1 MSREIDVDELLD
13 MIKTG
18 KIEEYLEEIS
28 EGEEPEWEDD
38 LSSIRWIKNN
48 IHIKPNQKEKM
59 KEAIFSDEYDP
70 DIMSYFEAALLE
82 KNEIKTLINGK
93 NGLRNS
99 IYTLFIK
106 ATGDIGEYLTDDK
119 IEELGL
125 DSDQIYELI
134 EETGKI
140 EKYLTTGDVK
150 KWGLNPNQIFSLI
163 KKTGNIKKYLTKEKR
178 EEFGLDSNQ
187 IIELIEETGKIEDY
201 LTENKMQELGLDS
214 INMCN
219 LIKATGK
226 TEIIKK
232 YLTQNRINEF
242 RLNQIDIYEL
252 IEATG
257 EIEEYLT
264 EGKVQQLG
272 LDSYSIGILIKKTGK
287 IADYLTGDKVQQ
299 LGLDSQT
306 IRKLIIAT
314 GEIDKYLTKE
324 KVAEMGLDLGAINE
338 LIKAT
343 GKTKIM
349 NEYLTKNKINELQ
362 LSLQAICDL
371 IKSTGEIDKYL
382 TKEKKTEL
390 GLNFESI
397 CELIEETGK
406 IDNYLTEHKKLEL
419 GLRSSEISRLIK
431 ATGRIDEYLTI
442 EKIQQLGLNSQT
454 ICGLIKAT
462 GKIDEYLTKEKMAK
476 LGLSS
481 YEICDLI
488 KTTGKID
495 EYLTKEKVA
504 ELGLTSKIVLK
515 LVKDNLNENNI
526 HCLYDLGF
534 DHTIIEDVDFL
545 YKNLDYILERENR
558 TEKKQIIERM
568 YEKNNDII
576 KTKFEILDNKYLQI
590 LGENRI
596 NQISC
601 YPERVD
607 DILTLN
613 EKELKLLGRCLDLY
627 ESEDWTPLCK
637 RILDNI
643 GTYTKLL
650 ETIDNIDEM
659 QSEDIEDL
667 TTVLLHENYLDIE
680 CIEDVKNFE
689 SIKQKKCIE
698 MFKSGDI
705 DDKINA
711 ICISKFGQPKSE
723 ILQFIE
729 KYADGID
736 YIEDE
741 DLQYYIKSV
750 VEVLSI
756 EDTEILNNIFK
767 NVEPVK
773 NVNSI
778 AMERNL
784 RNEYGKLYNKG
795 LFTIDQAQKCEN
807 LGDNIYEVP
816 IDENG
821 NIANFNMIITSI
833 APFVANSP
841 DNFCKDWNR
850 PALASQHFCANY
862 IRRDMLGR
870 APMPHL
876 CYGFSDMKE
885 ESLTL
890 SGSCDIHSSGAE
902 FVSYARHGERYL
914 PPDQQI
920 NKTVR
925 YNEMDFRRI
934 QGGEKRQPDYIV
946 VFRKDGRISNI
957 DKAQMASEQFGEATG
972 KKLPIVIIDEDK
984 CLETESRLVGDMIE
998 NFNNSPSREK
1008 AELICQKIRNNRVRN
1023 SSFSSDIDISYIQE
1037 YSEKNN
1043 NEPTVT
1049 INEFEQCFAETKPE
1063 EREGMVQKFKSFYKA
1078 LSKEQGKE
1086 VARNNEEKSR

>member
-18 KIEEYLEEIS
+18 KIDEYLVEIN
-28 EGEEPEWEDD
+28 EGEELDYEDD
-38 LSSIRWIKNN
+38 LSSLRWIKNN
-48 IHIKPNQKEKM
+48 IHIKPDQKEKM
-59 KEAIFSDEYDP
+59 KEAIFNDEYDP
-70 DIMSYFEAALLE
+70 VIMSWFEAAMLD

-93 NGLRNS
+93 NGLNNE
-99 IYTLFIK
+99 IYTFFIV
-106 ATGDIGEYLTDDK
+106 ATGDIEEYLTDDK

-125 DSDQIYELI
+125 DSYDIKELI
-134 EETGKI
+134 EETGNI
-140 EKYLTTGDVK
+140 EKYLTTGNVQ
-150 KWGLNPNQIFSLI
+150 KWGLDSPEIKELI
-163 KKTGNIKKYLTKEKR
+163 EKTGKIEDYLTADKMQ
-178 EEFGLDSNQ
+178 EFGLDSYD
-187 IIELIEETGKIEDY
+187 IKELIEETENIEKYLTTGNVQKWGLDPYQIKPLIEKTGNIEKYLTADKMQEFGFDSYDITELIVKTGKIEDY
-201 LTENKMQELGLDS
+201 LTEDKIQEFGLNSKNICRLISRTGNTEKYLTTGNVQKWGLKPYDIKKIIEETENIEKYLTTGNVQKWGLDSYDITELIVKTGNIENYLTRDINELGLNSYDICRLISITGNIEKYLTTGNVQKWGLNSYDITELIVKTGKVEDYLTEDKIQELGLNSPNICRLIS
-214 INMCN
+214 I
-219 LIKATGK
+219 TGNI
-226 TEIIKK
+226 EK
-232 YLTQNRINEF
+232 YLT
-242 RLNQIDIYEL
+242 
-252 IEATG
+252 TG
-257 EIEEYLT
+257 N
-264 EGKVQQLG
+264 VQ
-272 LDSYSIGILIKKTGK
+272 KW
-287 IADYLTGDKVQQ
+287 
-299 LGLDSQT
+299 
-306 IRKLIIAT
+306 
-314 GEIDKYLTKE
+314 
-324 KVAEMGLDLGAINE
+324 
-338 LIKAT
+338 
-343 GKTKIM
+343 
-349 NEYLTKNKINELQ
+349 
-362 LSLQAICDL
+362 
-371 IKSTGEIDKYL
+371 
-382 TKEKKTEL
+382 
-390 GLNFESI
+390 
-397 CELIEETGK
+397 
-406 IDNYLTEHKKLEL
+406 
-419 GLRSSEISRLIK
+419 
-431 ATGRIDEYLTI
+431 
-442 EKIQQLGLNSQT
+442 GLNSKEVLN
-454 ICGLIKAT
+454 LIT
-462 GKIDEYLTKEKMAK
+462 N
-476 LGLSS
+476 
-481 YEICDLI
+481 
-488 KTTGKID
+488 
-495 EYLTKEKVA
+495 
-504 ELGLTSKIVLK
+504 
-515 LVKDNLNENNI
+515 NLNDSNI
-526 HCLYDLGF
+526 HLIYDLGF
-534 DHTIIEDVDFL
+534 NHTNIESCEIL
-545 YKNLDYILERENR
+545 HKNLDYILKKEKQ
-558 TEKKQIIERM
+558 TEKKEIIKKL
-568 YEKNNDII
+568 YEKNNDIV
-576 KTKFEILDNKYLQI
+576 KVKFEILDNKYLQT
-590 LGENRI
+590 LGEDKI

-601 YPERVD
+601 YPEQVD

-613 EKELKLLGRCLDLY
+613 EKELRLLGRCLDLY
-627 ESEDWTPLCK
+627 EGEDWTPLCK
-637 RILDNI
+637 RILGNI

-723 ILQFIE
+723 IVQFIE

-741 DLQYYIKSV
+741 DLQCYIKSV

-784 RNEYGKLYNKG
+784 KNEYGKLYNKG

-816 IDENG
+816 VDENG

-890 SGSCDIHSSGAE
+890 SGSCDIYSSGAE
-902 FVSYARHGERYL
+902 FVSYARHDERYL

-920 NKTVR
+920 NETGR

-946 VFRKDGRISNI
+946 VFRKDGEISNM

-1023 SSFSSDIDISYIQE
+1023 PSFSSDIDISYIQK

-1063 EREGMVQKFKSFYKA
+1063 EREGMVKKFKSFYKA
-1078 LSKEQGKE
+1078 LSKELGKE

>member
-1 MSREIDVDELLD
+1 MMHEMDVDELLD

-28 EGEEPEWEDD
+28 EGEEPEDD
-38 LSSIRWIKNN
+38 LSLIRWIKNN

-59 KEAIFSDEYDP
+59 KEAIFSGEYDP

-93 NGLRNS
+93 NNWEGS

-134 EETGKI
+134 EETGNI

-201 LTENKMQELGLDS
+201 LTGNKMQELGLNS
-214 INMCN
+214 INMYN

-232 YLTQNRINEF
+232 YLTPNRINEF
-242 RLNQIDIYEL
+242 RLNQIDIREL

-299 LGLDSQT
+299 LGLNSKT
-306 IRKLIIAT
+306 I
-314 GEIDKYLTKE
+314 
-324 KVAEMGLDLGAINE
+324 N
-338 LIKAT
+338 
-343 GKTKIM
+343 
-349 NEYLTKNKINELQ
+349 
-362 LSLQAICDL
+362 DL

-495 EYLTKEKVA
+495 EILTKEKVA
-504 ELGLTSKIVLK
+504 ELGLTSEIVLK
-515 LVKDNLNENNI
+515 LVNDNLNENNI
-526 HCLYDLGF
+526 HWLYDLGF

-667 TTVLLHENYLDIE
+667 TTVLLHENYLEIE

-723 ILQFIE
+723 IVQLIE

-756 EDTEILNNIFK
+756 EDTEILNSIFK

-784 RNEYGKLYNKG
+784 KNEYGKLYNKG

-833 APFVANSP
+833 APFIVNSP

-890 SGSCDIHSSGAE
+890 SGSCDIYSSGAE
-902 FVSYARHGERYL
+902 FVSYAGHGERYL

-920 NKTVR
+920 NETVG
-925 YNEMDFRRI
+925 YNEMDFTRI

-946 VFRKDGRISNI
+946 VFRKDGEISNI
-957 DKAQMASEQFGEATG
+957 DKAQMASEQFCEATG

-998 NFNNSPSREK
+998 DFNNSPSREK

-1023 SSFSSDIDISYIQE
+1023 YSFSSDIDISYIQE

-1063 EREGMVQKFKSFYKA
+1063 EREGMVKNFKSFYKA

>member
-1 MSREIDVDELLD
+1 MMHEMDVDELLD

-18 KIEEYLEEIS
+18 KIEEYLLEIIEKEEKDFN
-28 EGEEPEWEDD
+28 GFDD
-38 LSSIRWIKNN
+38 TLDAARWIKNN
-48 IHIKPNQKEKM
+48 IHIKSGQKEKI
-59 KEAIFSDEYDP
+59 KGAIFKNEYDSG
-70 DIMSYFEAALLE
+70 IMAIFEVAILD
-82 KNEIKTLINGK
+82 KDEIKTLINGK
-93 NGLRNS
+93 NNWEGS

-134 EETGKI
+134 EETGNV
-140 EKYLTTGDVK
+140 EKYLTTGKVK
-150 KWGLNPNQIFSLI
+150 KWGLNSNQIFMLTEKTGNVENYLTKDNINEWGLSSDQITELI
-163 KKTGNIKKYLTKEKR
+163 KKTGNIEDYLTWDKMQ
-178 EEFGLDSNQ
+178 EFGLNSLTMCR
-187 IIELIEETGKIEDY
+187 LIKATGKIEDY
-201 LTENKMQELGLDS
+201 LTKDKIQEFGLNSLDV
-214 INMCN
+214 
-219 LIKATGK
+219 L
-226 TEIIKK
+226 
-232 YLTQNRINEF
+232 
-242 RLNQIDIYEL
+242 EL
-252 IEATG
+252 IEAT
-257 EIEEYLT
+257 EKIE
-264 EGKVQQLG
+264 
-272 LDSYSIGILIKKTGK
+272 
-287 IADYLTGDKVQQ
+287 DYLTKDKIQE
-299 LGLDSQT
+299 LGLGKNIVIS
-306 IRKLIIAT
+306 LVNAT
-314 GEIDKYLTKE
+314 GEIKKYLAEDKRQELGLNSSDMCEVISRTGNLEKYLTKE
-324 KVAEMGLDLGAINE
+324 NV
-338 LIKAT
+338 
-343 GKTKIM
+343 
-349 NEYLTKNKINELQ
+349 
-362 LSLQAICDL
+362 
-371 IKSTGEIDKYL
+371 
-382 TKEKKTEL
+382 
-390 GLNFESI
+390 
-397 CELIEETGK
+397 EEW
-406 IDNYLTEHKKLEL
+406 
-419 GLRSSEISRLIK
+419 
-431 ATGRIDEYLTI
+431 
-442 EKIQQLGLNSQT
+442 
-454 ICGLIKAT
+454 GLI
-462 GKIDEYLTKEKMAK
+462 
-476 LGLSS
+476 
-481 YEICDLI
+481 
-488 KTTGKID
+488 
-495 EYLTKEKVA
+495 
-504 ELGLTSKIVLK
+504 SKDVLK
-515 LVKDNLNENNI
+515 LITDNLNDSNI
-526 HCLYDLGF
+526 HLIYDFGF
-534 DHTIIEDVDFL
+534 NHTNIESCEIL
-545 YKNLDYILERENR
+545 HKNLDYILKKEKQ
-558 TEKKQIIERM
+558 TEKKEIIEKL
-568 YEKNNDII
+568 YEKNNDIV
-576 KTKFEILDNKYLQI
+576 KVKFEILDNKYLQT
-590 LGENRI
+590 LGEDKI

-723 ILQFIE
+723 IVQFIE

-841 DNFCKDWNR
+841 DNFYKDWNR

-876 CYGFSDMKE
+876 CYGFSNMKE
-885 ESLTL
+885 DSLML
-890 SGSCDIHSSGAE
+890 SGSCDIFSSDTG
-902 FVSYARHGERYL
+902 FVSYAEHDERYL

-920 NKTVR
+920 NETKK
-925 YNEMDFRRI
+925 YNEMDFKRI

-946 VFRKDGRISNI
+946 VFRKDGEISNI
-957 DKAQMASEQFGEATG
+957 DTAQMASEQFSEATG

-998 NFNNSPSREK
+998 DFNNSPSREK

-1023 SSFSSDIDISYIQE
+1023 PSFSSDIDISYIQE

-1063 EREGMVQKFKSFYKA
+1063 EREGMVKNFKSFYKA

>member
-18 KIEEYLEEIS
+18 KIDEYLVEIN
-28 EGEEPEWEDD
+28 EGEELDYEDD
-38 LSSIRWIKNN
+38 LSSLRWIKNN
-48 IHIKPNQKEKM
+48 IHIKPDQKEKM
-59 KEAIFSDEYDP
+59 KEAIFNDEYDP
-70 DIMSYFEAALLE
+70 VIMSWFEAAMLD

-93 NGLRNS
+93 NGLNNE
-99 IYTLFIK
+99 IYTFFIV
-106 ATGDIGEYLTDDK
+106 ATGDIEEYLTDDK

-125 DSDQIYELI
+125 DSYDIKELI
-134 EETGKI
+134 EETGNI
-140 EKYLTTGDVK
+140 EKYLTTGNVQ
-150 KWGLNPNQIFSLI
+150 KWGLDSPEIKELIEKTGKIEDYLTADKMQEFGFDSYDIKELIEETENIEKYLTTGNVQKWGLDPYQIKPLI
-163 KKTGNIKKYLTKEKR
+163 EKTGNIEKYLTADKMQ
-178 EEFGLDSNQ
+178 EFGFDSYD
-187 IIELIEETGKIEDY
+187 ITELIVKTGKIEDY
-201 LTENKMQELGLDS
+201 LTEDKIQEFGLNSKNICRLISRTGNTEKYLTTGNVQKWGLKPYDIKKIIEETENIEKYLTTGNVQKWGLNSYDITELIEKTGKIEDYLTEDKIQEWGLNSPNICRLISITGNIEKYLTTGNVQKWGLDSYDITKLIEKTGKIEDYLTEDKIQELGLNSPNICRLIS
-214 INMCN
+214 I
-219 LIKATGK
+219 TGNI
-226 TEIIKK
+226 EK
-232 YLTQNRINEF
+232 YLT
-242 RLNQIDIYEL
+242 
-252 IEATG
+252 TG
-257 EIEEYLT
+257 N
-264 EGKVQQLG
+264 VQ
-272 LDSYSIGILIKKTGK
+272 KW
-287 IADYLTGDKVQQ
+287 
-299 LGLDSQT
+299 
-306 IRKLIIAT
+306 
-314 GEIDKYLTKE
+314 
-324 KVAEMGLDLGAINE
+324 
-338 LIKAT
+338 
-343 GKTKIM
+343 
-349 NEYLTKNKINELQ
+349 
-362 LSLQAICDL
+362 
-371 IKSTGEIDKYL
+371 
-382 TKEKKTEL
+382 
-390 GLNFESI
+390 
-397 CELIEETGK
+397 
-406 IDNYLTEHKKLEL
+406 
-419 GLRSSEISRLIK
+419 
-431 ATGRIDEYLTI
+431 
-442 EKIQQLGLNSQT
+442 GLNSKEVLN
-454 ICGLIKAT
+454 LIT
-462 GKIDEYLTKEKMAK
+462 N
-476 LGLSS
+476 
-481 YEICDLI
+481 
-488 KTTGKID
+488 
-495 EYLTKEKVA
+495 
-504 ELGLTSKIVLK
+504 
-515 LVKDNLNENNI
+515 NLNDSNI
-526 HCLYDLGF
+526 HLIYDLGF
-534 DHTIIEDVDFL
+534 NHTNIESCEIL
-545 YKNLDYILERENR
+545 HKNLDYILKKEKQ
-558 TEKKQIIERM
+558 TEKKEIIKKL
-568 YEKNNDII
+568 YEKNNDIV
-576 KTKFEILDNKYLQI
+576 KVKFEILDNKYLQT
-590 LGENRI
+590 LGEDKI

-601 YPERVD
+601 YPEQVD

-613 EKELKLLGRCLDLY
+613 EKELRLLGRCLDLY
-627 ESEDWTPLCK
+627 EGEDWTPLCK
-637 RILDNI
+637 RILGNI

-723 ILQFIE
+723 IVQFIE

-741 DLQYYIKSV
+741 DLQCYIKSV

-784 RNEYGKLYNKG
+784 KNEYGKLYNKG

-816 IDENG
+816 VDENG

-890 SGSCDIHSSGAE
+890 SGSCDIYSSGAE
-902 FVSYARHGERYL
+902 FVSYARHDERYL

-920 NKTVR
+920 NETGR

-946 VFRKDGRISNI
+946 VFRKDGEISNM

-1023 SSFSSDIDISYIQE
+1023 PSFSSDIDISYIQK

-1063 EREGMVQKFKSFYKA
+1063 EREGMVKKFKSFYKA
-1078 LSKEQGKE
+1078 LSKELGKE

>member
-1 MSREIDVDELLD
+1 MRREIDVDELLD
-13 MIKTG
+13 MIKTD
-18 KIEEYLEEIS
+18 KIEEYLVEING
-28 EGEEPEWEDD
+28 GEEPDFEDD
-38 LSSIRWIKNN
+38 ELSVVRWIKNN

-59 KEAIFSDEYDP
+59 KEAIFSDEYSP
-70 DIMSYFEAALLE
+70 YTMAYFEAAMLD

-93 NGLRNS
+93 NGLKNS
-99 IYTLFIK
+99 IYTLFIE
-106 ATGDIGEYLTDDK
+106 ATGDIEEYLTDDK

-125 DSDQIYELI
+125 EPYQIYDLI
-134 EETGKI
+134 EETGNV
-140 EKYLTTGDVK
+140 EKYLTTGKVQ
-150 KWGLNPNQIFSLI
+150 KWGLNSNQIFMLTEKTGNVENYLTKDNINEWGLSSDQITELI
-163 KKTGNIKKYLTKEKR
+163 KKTGNIEDYLTWDKMQ
-178 EEFGLDSNQ
+178 EFGLNSLTMCR
-187 IIELIEETGKIEDY
+187 LIKATGKIEDY
-201 LTENKMQELGLDS
+201 LTKDKIQEFGLNSLDV
-214 INMCN
+214 
-219 LIKATGK
+219 L
-226 TEIIKK
+226 
-232 YLTQNRINEF
+232 
-242 RLNQIDIYEL
+242 EL
-252 IEATG
+252 IEAT
-257 EIEEYLT
+257 EKIE
-264 EGKVQQLG
+264 
-272 LDSYSIGILIKKTGK
+272 
-287 IADYLTGDKVQQ
+287 DYLTKDKIQEFE
-299 LGLDSQT
+299 LNSSN
-306 IRKLIIAT
+306 ICELISIT
-314 GEIDKYLTKE
+314 GNFKKYLTKE
-324 KVAEMGLDLGAINE
+324 NVEEWRLKSEDVCQ
-338 LIKAT
+338 LISKT
-343 GKTKIM
+343 G
-349 NEYLTKNKINELQ
+349 NFE
-362 LSLQAICDL
+362 
-371 IKSTGEIDKYL
+371 KYL
-382 TKEKKTEL
+382 TKENVEGW
-390 GLNFESI
+390 GL
-397 CELIEETGK
+397 K
-406 IDNYLTEHKKLEL
+406 
-419 GLRSSEISRLIK
+419 
-431 ATGRIDEYLTI
+431 
-442 EKIQQLGLNSQT
+442 
-454 ICGLIKAT
+454 
-462 GKIDEYLTKEKMAK
+462 
-476 LGLSS
+476 
-481 YEICDLI
+481 
-488 KTTGKID
+488 
-495 EYLTKEKVA
+495 
-504 ELGLTSKIVLK
+504 SKDVLK
-515 LVKDNLNENNI
+515 LINDNLNDSNI
-526 HCLYDLGF
+526 HLIYDLGF
-534 DHTIIEDVDFL
+534 NHTNIESCEIL
-545 YKNLDYILERENR
+545 HKNLDYILKREAQ
-558 TEKKQIIERM
+558 TEKKEIIENL
-568 YEKNNDII
+568 YEKNNDVV
-576 KTKFEILDNKYLQI
+576 KVKFEILDNKYLQT
-590 LGENRI
+590 LGEDKI

-601 YPERVD
+601 YPEQVD
-607 DILTLN
+607 DILNLN
-613 EKELKLLGRCLDLY
+613 EKELRLLGRCLDLY

-723 ILQFIE
+723 IVQFIE

-885 ESLTL
+885 DSLTL
-890 SGSCDIHSSGAE
+890 SGSCDIYSSATG
-902 FVSYARHGERYL
+902 FVSYAKHDERYL

-920 NKTVR
+920 NETKR
-925 YNEMDFRRI
+925 YNEMDFKRI
-934 QGGEKRQPDYIV
+934 QGGEKIQPDYIV
-946 VFRKDGRISNI
+946 VFRKDGEISNI
-957 DKAQMASEQFGEATG
+957 DTAQMASEQFGEATG

-1023 SSFSSDIDISYIQE
+1023 PSFSSDIDISYIQE

-1063 EREGMVQKFKSFYKA
+1063 EREGMVKNFKSFYKA

>member
-18 KIEEYLEEIS
+18 KIDEYLVEIN
-28 EGEEPEWEDD
+28 EGEELDYEDD
-38 LSSIRWIKNN
+38 LSSLRWIKNN
-48 IHIKPNQKEKM
+48 IHIKPDQKEKM
-59 KEAIFSDEYDP
+59 KEAIFNDEYDP
-70 DIMSYFEAALLE
+70 VIMSWFEAAMLD

-93 NGLRNS
+93 NGLNNE
-99 IYTLFIK
+99 IYTFFIV
-106 ATGDIGEYLTDDK
+106 ATGDIEEYLTDDK

-125 DSDQIYELI
+125 DSYDIKELI
-134 EETGKI
+134 EETGNI
-140 EKYLTTGDVK
+140 EKYLTTGNVQ
-150 KWGLNPNQIFSLI
+150 KWGLDSPEI
-163 KKTGNIKKYLTKEKR
+163 K
-178 EEFGLDSNQ
+178 
-187 IIELIEETGKIEDY
+187 ELIEKTGKIEDY
-201 LTENKMQELGLDS
+201 LTADKMQE
-214 INMCN
+214 
-219 LIKATGK
+219 
-226 TEIIKK
+226 
-232 YLTQNRINEF
+232 F
-242 RLNQIDIYEL
+242 
-252 IEATG
+252 
-257 EIEEYLT
+257 
-264 EGKVQQLG
+264 G
-272 LDSYSIGILIKKTGK
+272 LDSYDIK
-287 IADYLTGDKVQQ
+287 
-299 LGLDSQT
+299 
-306 IRKLIIAT
+306 
-314 GEIDKYLTKE
+314 
-324 KVAEMGLDLGAINE
+324 
-338 LIKAT
+338 
-343 GKTKIM
+343 
-349 NEYLTKNKINELQ
+349 
-362 LSLQAICDL
+362 
-371 IKSTGEIDKYL
+371 
-382 TKEKKTEL
+382 
-390 GLNFESI
+390 
-397 CELIEETGK
+397 ELIEETENIEK
-406 IDNYLTEHKKLEL
+406 YLT
-419 GLRSSEISRLIK
+419 
-431 ATGRIDEYLTI
+431 TGNVQ
-442 EKIQQLGLNSQT
+442 KWGLNSKEVLN
-454 ICGLIKAT
+454 LIT
-462 GKIDEYLTKEKMAK
+462 N
-476 LGLSS
+476 
-481 YEICDLI
+481 
-488 KTTGKID
+488 
-495 EYLTKEKVA
+495 
-504 ELGLTSKIVLK
+504 
-515 LVKDNLNENNI
+515 NLNDSNI
-526 HCLYDLGF
+526 HLIYDLGF
-534 DHTIIEDVDFL
+534 NHTNIESCEIL
-545 YKNLDYILERENR
+545 HKNLDYILKKEKQ
-558 TEKKQIIERM
+558 TEKKEIIKKL
-568 YEKNNDII
+568 YEKNNDIV
-576 KTKFEILDNKYLQI
+576 KVKFEILDNKYLQT
-590 LGENRI
+590 LGEDKI

-601 YPERVD
+601 YPEQVD

-613 EKELKLLGRCLDLY
+613 EKELRLLGRCLDLY
-627 ESEDWTPLCK
+627 EGEDWTPLCK
-637 RILDNI
+637 RILGNI

-723 ILQFIE
+723 IVQFIE

-741 DLQYYIKSV
+741 DLQCYIKSV

-784 RNEYGKLYNKG
+784 KNEYGKLYNKG

-816 IDENG
+816 VDENG

-890 SGSCDIHSSGAE
+890 SGSCDIYSSGAE
-902 FVSYARHGERYL
+902 FVSYARHDERYL

-920 NKTVR
+920 NETGR

-946 VFRKDGRISNI
+946 VFRKDGEISNM

-1023 SSFSSDIDISYIQE
+1023 PSFSSDIDISYIQK

-1063 EREGMVQKFKSFYKA
+1063 EREGMVKKFKSFYKA
-1078 LSKEQGKE
+1078 LSKELGKE

>member
-1 MSREIDVDELLD
+1 MMHEMDVDELLD

-28 EGEEPEWEDD
+28 EGEEPEDD
-38 LSSIRWIKNN
+38 LSLIRWIKNN

-59 KEAIFSDEYDP
+59 KEAIFSGEYDP

-93 NGLRNS
+93 NNWEGS

-134 EETGKI
+134 EETGNI

-201 LTENKMQELGLDS
+201 LTGNKMQELGLNS
-214 INMCN
+214 INMYN

-232 YLTQNRINEF
+232 YLTPNRINEF
-242 RLNQIDIYEL
+242 RLNQIDIREL

-299 LGLDSQT
+299 LGLNSKT
-306 IRKLIIAT
+306 I
-314 GEIDKYLTKE
+314 
-324 KVAEMGLDLGAINE
+324 N
-338 LIKAT
+338 
-343 GKTKIM
+343 
-349 NEYLTKNKINELQ
+349 
-362 LSLQAICDL
+362 DL

-431 ATGRIDEYLTI
+431 ATG
-442 EKIQQLGLNSQT
+442 
-454 ICGLIKAT
+454 
-462 GKIDEYLTKEKMAK
+462 KIDEYLTKEKMAK

-495 EYLTKEKVA
+495 EILTKEKVA
-504 ELGLTSKIVLK
+504 ELGWTSEFVLK
-515 LVKDNLNENNI
+515 LVNDNLNENNI
-526 HCLYDLGF
+526 HWLYDLGF

-601 YPERVD
+601 YTERVD

-667 TTVLLHENYLDIE
+667 TTVLLHENYLEIE

-723 ILQFIE
+723 IVQLIE

-756 EDTEILNNIFK
+756 EDTEILNSIFK

-784 RNEYGKLYNKG
+784 KNEYGKLYNKG

-833 APFVANSP
+833 APFIVNSP

-890 SGSCDIHSSGAE
+890 SGSCDIYSSGAE
-902 FVSYARHGERYL
+902 FVSYAGHGERYL
-914 PPDQQI
+914 SPDQQI
-920 NKTVR
+920 NETVG
-925 YNEMDFRRI
+925 YNEMDFTRI

-946 VFRKDGRISNI
+946 VFRKDGEISNI
-957 DKAQMASEQFGEATG
+957 DKAQMASEQFCEATG

-998 NFNNSPSREK
+998 DFNNSPSREK

-1023 SSFSSDIDISYIQE
+1023 YSFSSDIDISYIQE

-1063 EREGMVQKFKSFYKA
+1063 EREGMVKNFKSFYKA

>member
-18 KIEEYLEEIS
+18 KIDEYLVEIN
-28 EGEEPEWEDD
+28 EGEELDYEDD
-38 LSSIRWIKNN
+38 LSSLRWIKNN
-48 IHIKPNQKEKM
+48 IHIKPDQKEKM
-59 KEAIFSDEYDP
+59 KEAIFNDEYDP
-70 DIMSYFEAALLE
+70 VIMSWFEAAMLD

-93 NGLRNS
+93 NGLNNE
-99 IYTLFIK
+99 IYTFFIV
-106 ATGDIGEYLTDDK
+106 ATGDIEEYLTDDK

-125 DSDQIYELI
+125 DSYDIKELI
-134 EETGKI
+134 EETGNI
-140 EKYLTTGDVK
+140 EKYLTTGNVQ
-150 KWGLNPNQIFSLI
+150 KWGLDSPEIKELI
-163 KKTGNIKKYLTKEKR
+163 EKTGKIEDYLTADKMQ
-178 EEFGLDSNQ
+178 EFGLDSYD
-187 IIELIEETGKIEDY
+187 IKELIEETENIEKYLTTGNVQKWGLDPYQIKPLIEKTGNIEKYLTADKMQEFGFDSYDITELIVKTGKIEDY
-201 LTENKMQELGLDS
+201 LTEDKIQEFGLNS
-214 INMCN
+214 KNICR
-219 LIKATGK
+219 LISRTGN
-226 TEIIKK
+226 TEK
-232 YLTQNRINEF
+232 YLTTGNVQKWGLKPYDIKKIIEETENIEKYLTTGNVQKWG
-242 RLNQIDIYEL
+242 LNSYDITEL
-252 IEATG
+252 IE
-257 EIEEYLT
+257 
-264 EGKVQQLG
+264 
-272 LDSYSIGILIKKTGK
+272 KTGK
-287 IADYLTGDKVQQ
+287 IEDYLTEDKIQEW
-299 LGLDSQT
+299 GLNSPN
-306 IRKLIIAT
+306 ICRLISIT
-314 GEIDKYLTKE
+314 GNIEKYLT
-324 KVAEMGLDLGAINE
+324 
-338 LIKAT
+338 T
-343 GKTKIM
+343 GNVQKW
-349 NEYLTKNKINELQ
+349 
-362 LSLQAICDL
+362 
-371 IKSTGEIDKYL
+371 
-382 TKEKKTEL
+382 
-390 GLNFESI
+390 
-397 CELIEETGK
+397 
-406 IDNYLTEHKKLEL
+406 
-419 GLRSSEISRLIK
+419 
-431 ATGRIDEYLTI
+431 
-442 EKIQQLGLNSQT
+442 GLNSKEVLN
-454 ICGLIKAT
+454 LIT
-462 GKIDEYLTKEKMAK
+462 N
-476 LGLSS
+476 
-481 YEICDLI
+481 
-488 KTTGKID
+488 
-495 EYLTKEKVA
+495 
-504 ELGLTSKIVLK
+504 
-515 LVKDNLNENNI
+515 NLNDSNI
-526 HCLYDLGF
+526 HLIYDLGF
-534 DHTIIEDVDFL
+534 NHTNIESCEIL
-545 YKNLDYILERENR
+545 HKNLDYILKKEKQ
-558 TEKKQIIERM
+558 TEKKEIIKKL
-568 YEKNNDII
+568 YEKNNDIV
-576 KTKFEILDNKYLQI
+576 KVKFEILDNKYLQT
-590 LGENRI
+590 LGEDKI

-601 YPERVD
+601 YPEQVD

-613 EKELKLLGRCLDLY
+613 EKELRLLGRCLDLY
-627 ESEDWTPLCK
+627 EGEDWTPLCK
-637 RILDNI
+637 RILGNI

-723 ILQFIE
+723 IVQFIE

-741 DLQYYIKSV
+741 DLQCYIKSV

-784 RNEYGKLYNKG
+784 KNEYGKLYNKG

-816 IDENG
+816 VDENG

-890 SGSCDIHSSGAE
+890 SGSCDIYSSGAE
-902 FVSYARHGERYL
+902 FVSYARHDERYL

-920 NKTVR
+920 NETGR

-946 VFRKDGRISNI
+946 VFRKDGEISNM

-1023 SSFSSDIDISYIQE
+1023 PSFSSDIDISYIQK

-1063 EREGMVQKFKSFYKA
+1063 EREGMVKKFKSFYKA
-1078 LSKEQGKE
+1078 LSKELGKE
-1086 VARNNEEKSR
+1086 VARNKEATASIIRRLA

>member
-28 EGEEPEWEDD
+28 EGEEPDFEDD
-38 LSSIRWIKNN
+38 LSIVRWIKNN
-48 IHIKPNQKEKM
+48 IHIKPDQKEKM
-59 KEAIFSDEYDP
+59 KEAIFNDEYNPYDMP
-70 DIMSYFEAALLE
+70 YFEAALLD

-93 NGLRNS
+93 NGLENS
-99 IYTLFIK
+99 IYTVFIK

-125 DSDQIYELI
+125 RPFQIYELI
-134 EETGKI
+134 EETGNI
-140 EKYLTTGDVK
+140 EKYLTTGK
-150 KWGLNPNQIFSLI
+150 LQKW
-163 KKTGNIKKYLTKEKR
+163 
-178 EEFGLDSNQ
+178 GLDSNQ

-201 LTENKMQELGLDS
+201 LTEEKIQKLGLNSYDICGLIIKTGKIEDYLTGNKMQELGLNS
-214 INMCN
+214 INMRN
-219 LIKATGK
+219 LIIATGK

-242 RLNQIDIYEL
+242 RLNQNDIYKL

-264 EGKVQQLG
+264 EGKLQQWG
-272 LDSYSIGILIKKTGK
+272 LDSDSIGELIKKTGK

-299 LGLDSQT
+299 LGLNSKT
-306 IRKLIIAT
+306 I
-314 GEIDKYLTKE
+314 
-324 KVAEMGLDLGAINE
+324 N
-338 LIKAT
+338 
-343 GKTKIM
+343 
-349 NEYLTKNKINELQ
+349 
-362 LSLQAICDL
+362 DL

-667 TTVLLHENYLDIE
+667 TTVLLHENYLEIE

-1078 LSKEQGKE
+1078 LSKEQGKA

>member
-18 KIEEYLEEIS
+18 KIDEYLVEIN
-28 EGEEPEWEDD
+28 EGEELDYEDD
-38 LSSIRWIKNN
+38 LSSLRWIKNN
-48 IHIKPNQKEKM
+48 IHIKPDQKEKM
-59 KEAIFSDEYDP
+59 KEAIFNDEYDP
-70 DIMSYFEAALLE
+70 VIMSWFEAAMLD

-93 NGLRNS
+93 NGLNNE
-99 IYTLFIK
+99 IYTFFIV
-106 ATGDIGEYLTDDK
+106 ATGDIEEYLTDDK

-125 DSDQIYELI
+125 DSYDIKELI
-134 EETGKI
+134 EETGNI
-140 EKYLTTGDVK
+140 EKYLTTGNVQ
-150 KWGLNPNQIFSLI
+150 KWGLDSPEIKELI
-163 KKTGNIKKYLTKEKR
+163 EKTGKIEDYLTADKMQ
-178 EEFGLDSNQ
+178 EFGLDSYD
-187 IIELIEETGKIEDY
+187 IKELIEETENIEKYLTTGNVQKWGLDPYQIKPLIEKTGNIEKYLTADKMQEFGFDSYDITELIVKTGKIEDY
-201 LTENKMQELGLDS
+201 LTEDKIQEFGLNS
-214 INMCN
+214 KNICR
-219 LIKATGK
+219 LISRTGN
-226 TEIIKK
+226 TEK
-232 YLTQNRINEF
+232 YLTTGNVQKWGLKPYDIKKIIEETENIEKYLTTGNVQKWG
-242 RLNQIDIYEL
+242 LNSYDITEL
-252 IEATG
+252 IE
-257 EIEEYLT
+257 
-264 EGKVQQLG
+264 
-272 LDSYSIGILIKKTGK
+272 KTGK
-287 IADYLTGDKVQQ
+287 IEDYLTEDKIQEW
-299 LGLDSQT
+299 GLNSPN
-306 IRKLIIAT
+306 ICRLISIT
-314 GEIDKYLTKE
+314 GNIEKYLT
-324 KVAEMGLDLGAINE
+324 
-338 LIKAT
+338 T
-343 GKTKIM
+343 GNVQKW
-349 NEYLTKNKINELQ
+349 
-362 LSLQAICDL
+362 
-371 IKSTGEIDKYL
+371 
-382 TKEKKTEL
+382 
-390 GLNFESI
+390 
-397 CELIEETGK
+397 
-406 IDNYLTEHKKLEL
+406 
-419 GLRSSEISRLIK
+419 
-431 ATGRIDEYLTI
+431 
-442 EKIQQLGLNSQT
+442 GLNSKEVLN
-454 ICGLIKAT
+454 LIT
-462 GKIDEYLTKEKMAK
+462 N
-476 LGLSS
+476 
-481 YEICDLI
+481 
-488 KTTGKID
+488 
-495 EYLTKEKVA
+495 
-504 ELGLTSKIVLK
+504 
-515 LVKDNLNENNI
+515 NLNDSNI
-526 HCLYDLGF
+526 HLIYDLGF
-534 DHTIIEDVDFL
+534 NHTNIESCEIL
-545 YKNLDYILERENR
+545 HKNLDYILKKEKQ
-558 TEKKQIIERM
+558 TEKKEIIKKL
-568 YEKNNDII
+568 YEKNNDIV
-576 KTKFEILDNKYLQI
+576 KVKFEILDNKYLQT
-590 LGENRI
+590 LGEDKI

-601 YPERVD
+601 YPEQVD

-613 EKELKLLGRCLDLY
+613 EKELRLLGRCLDLY
-627 ESEDWTPLCK
+627 EGEDWTPLCK
-637 RILDNI
+637 RILGNI

-723 ILQFIE
+723 IVQFIE

-741 DLQYYIKSV
+741 DLQCYIKSV

-784 RNEYGKLYNKG
+784 KNEYGKLYNKG

-816 IDENG
+816 VDENG

-890 SGSCDIHSSGAE
+890 SGSCDIYSSGAE
-902 FVSYARHGERYL
+902 FVSYARHDERYL

-920 NKTVR
+920 NETGR

-946 VFRKDGRISNI
+946 VFRKDGEISNM

-1023 SSFSSDIDISYIQE
+1023 PSFSSDIDISYIQK

-1063 EREGMVQKFKSFYKA
+1063 EREGMVKKFKSFYKA
-1078 LSKEQGKE
+1078 LSKELGKE

>member
-1 MSREIDVDELLD
+1 MMHEMDVDELLD

-18 KIEEYLEEIS
+18 KIEEYLLEIIEKEEKDFN
-28 EGEEPEWEDD
+28 GFDD
-38 LSSIRWIKNN
+38 TLDAARWIKNN
-48 IHIKPNQKEKM
+48 IHIKSGQKEKI
-59 KEAIFSDEYDP
+59 KGAIFKNEYDSG
-70 DIMSYFEAALLE
+70 IMAIFEVAILD
-82 KNEIKTLINGK
+82 KDEIKTLINGK
-93 NGLRNS
+93 NNWEGS

-134 EETGKI
+134 EETGNV
-140 EKYLTTGDVK
+140 EKYLTTGKVK
-150 KWGLNPNQIFSLI
+150 KWGLNSNQIFMLTEKTGNVENYLTKDNINEWGLSSDQITELI
-163 KKTGNIKKYLTKEKR
+163 KKTGNIEDYLTWDKMQ
-178 EEFGLDSNQ
+178 EFGLNSLTMCR
-187 IIELIEETGKIEDY
+187 LIKATGKIEDY
-201 LTENKMQELGLDS
+201 LTKDKIQEFGLNSLDV
-214 INMCN
+214 
-219 LIKATGK
+219 L
-226 TEIIKK
+226 
-232 YLTQNRINEF
+232 
-242 RLNQIDIYEL
+242 EL
-252 IEATG
+252 IEAT
-257 EIEEYLT
+257 EKIE
-264 EGKVQQLG
+264 
-272 LDSYSIGILIKKTGK
+272 
-287 IADYLTGDKVQQ
+287 DYLTKDKIQE
-299 LGLDSQT
+299 LGLGKNIVIS
-306 IRKLIIAT
+306 LVNAT
-314 GEIDKYLTKE
+314 GEIKKYLAEDKRQELGLNSSDMCEVISRTGNLEKYLTKE
-324 KVAEMGLDLGAINE
+324 NV
-338 LIKAT
+338 
-343 GKTKIM
+343 
-349 NEYLTKNKINELQ
+349 
-362 LSLQAICDL
+362 
-371 IKSTGEIDKYL
+371 
-382 TKEKKTEL
+382 
-390 GLNFESI
+390 
-397 CELIEETGK
+397 EEW
-406 IDNYLTEHKKLEL
+406 
-419 GLRSSEISRLIK
+419 
-431 ATGRIDEYLTI
+431 
-442 EKIQQLGLNSQT
+442 
-454 ICGLIKAT
+454 GLI
-462 GKIDEYLTKEKMAK
+462 
-476 LGLSS
+476 
-481 YEICDLI
+481 
-488 KTTGKID
+488 
-495 EYLTKEKVA
+495 
-504 ELGLTSKIVLK
+504 SKDVLK
-515 LVKDNLNENNI
+515 LITDNLNDSNI
-526 HCLYDLGF
+526 HLIYDFGF
-534 DHTIIEDVDFL
+534 NHTNIESCEIL
-545 YKNLDYILERENR
+545 HKNLDYILKKEKQ
-558 TEKKQIIERM
+558 TEKKEIIEKL
-568 YEKNNDII
+568 YEKNNDIV
-576 KTKFEILDNKYLQI
+576 KVKFEILDNKYLQT
-590 LGENRI
+590 LGEDKI

-723 ILQFIE
+723 IVQFIE

-841 DNFCKDWNR
+841 DNFYKDWNR

-876 CYGFSDMKE
+876 CYGFSNMKE
-885 ESLTL
+885 DSLML
-890 SGSCDIHSSGAE
+890 SGSCDIFSSDTG
-902 FVSYARHGERYL
+902 FVSYAEHDERYL

-920 NKTVR
+920 NETKK
-925 YNEMDFRRI
+925 YNEMDFKRI

-946 VFRKDGRISNI
+946 VFRKDGEISNI
-957 DKAQMASEQFGEATG
+957 DTAQMASEQFSEATG

-998 NFNNSPSREK
+998 DFNNSPSREK

-1023 SSFSSDIDISYIQE
+1023 PSFSSDIDISYIQE

-1063 EREGMVQKFKSFYKA
+1063 EREGMVKNFKSFYKA
-1078 LSKEQGKE
+1078 LIKEQGKE
-1086 VARNNEEKSR
+1086 VARNNEETSR